1 MVAKR
6 WLKDVVTRRENRTMS
21 GLTKTAA
28 RIGVALALALIV
40 AAPAAAAQP
49 TRTLIVAGPSTHF
62 PAGEGCEFDVTVYRP
77 KGGWTAITDFS
88 DGREAIVNHAVERTI
103 TNDATGATF
112 VEVSS
117 SHEVDR
123 FEGDLIIGTIS
134 GSFILQFYPGDVGP
148 DGVVRDHVGA
158 LYVHGRSTYVVD
170 GTTGATLAITVV
182 GTTTDICAA
191 IS

>member
-1 MVAKR
+1 MSRHISLKR
-6 WLKDVVTRRENRTMS
+6 
-21 GLTKTAA
+21 TA
-28 RIGVALALALIV
+28 RGGVAAIVIALAA

-49 TRTLIVAGPSTHF
+49 TRTVIVAGPSTHY
-62 PAGEGCEFDVTVYRP
+62 PAGTGCDFDVTVYRP
-77 KGGWTAITDFS
+77 KGGWTAITDFT

-117 SHEVDR
+117 SHEVDVIID
-123 FEGDLIIGTIS
+123 GDYHGTIT
-134 GSFILQFYPGDVGP
+134 GSFIWQFYPGDVGP
-148 DGVVRDHVGA
+148 DGTVLDHLLA
-158 LYVHGRSTYVVD
+158 LYVHGSATYVVS
-170 GTTGATLAITVV
+170 GEGVTEQITIH

>member
-1 MVAKR
+1 MSR
-6 WLKDVVTRRENRTMS
+6 LTRTARG
-21 GLTKTAA
+21 GLIATL
-28 RIGVALALALIV
+28 LALVI

-49 TRTLIVAGPSTHF
+49 TRSVIIAGPFTHF
-62 PAGEGCEFDVTVYRP
+62 PAGTGCDFDVTVYRP
-77 KGGWTAITDFS
+77 KGGWTAFTDFS
-88 DGREAIVNHAVERTI
+88 DGHEAIVNHAVERTI

-123 FEGDLIIGTIS
+123 FDGDLIIGGIS
-134 GSFILQFYPGDVGP
+134 GSFIAQYYPGDVGP
-148 DGVVRDHVGA
+148 DGHVVDHLMA
-158 LYVHGRSTYVVD
+158 LYVHGYASFVVN
-170 GTTGATLAITVV
+170 GVTGATLGGRLV